1 MENTDFKGTRVLV
14 LDGYGKQV
22 PAILEGLHRLGCHIT
37 TLNFSKMD
45 VGYASRYP
53 DKKLLEPK
61 AEKDEAYLEEVIRR
75 EMTSGA
81 YDVVIPMLET
91 ATNILLE
98 HREEWEQY
106 AKIATAPKEA
116 FELAFDKQNT
126 MRICQ
131 EIGVPCPLTRMDGED
146 VSAFADK
153 VSFPLAIKPRKG
165 TGSIG
170 FKRIPS
176 KEKLME
182 IIENGTINPD
192 EYIIQEC
199 VVDFKV
205 KYITN
210 LFFDEKGEVK
220 SSLTAEIKRWY
231 PVDSGPA
238 TALYTVDRP
247 DITAYSIK
255 LMKAMNW
262 KGLCNVCYLLDPKD
276 NTPKIL
282 EINGRVPASV
292 KIMPHCGIDIV
303 RQELE
308 LALGRPVTDYGENTK
323 FGYQTVQGQKDFLW
337 FVKSPDRFKVKN
349 PSFFNRRH
357 AKDVTFSWKDPLPY
371 FAFLFGHMGS
381 YKKDMKKRDRSV

>member
-1 MENTDFKGTRVLV
+1 MDFKGTRVLV

-22 PAILEGLHRLGCHIT
+22 PAILTQLHELGCVIT

-53 DKKLLEPK
+53 KYKLLEPK
-61 AEKDEAYLEEVIRR
+61 AEHDTAYLEQVIDREVK
-75 EMTSGA
+75 SGK
-81 YDVVIPMLET
+81 YDVVFPMLET
-91 ATNILLE
+91 ATNILLKNA
-98 HREEWEQY
+98 EEY
-106 AKIATAPKEA
+106 NKYVKIAAAPLDA
-116 FELAFDKQNT
+116 FMLAFDKQNT

-146 VSAFADK
+146 VAAFADK
-153 VSFPLAIKPRKG
+153 VSFPLAIKPRMG

-176 KEKLME
+176 KEKLLE
-182 IIENGTINPD
+182 IIENGTIDPD

-238 TALYTVDRP
+238 TAVYTVDRP
-247 DITAYSIK
+247 DITEYSIK

-262 KGLCNVCYLLDPKD
+262 RGLCNVCYLLEPKD

-292 KIMPHCGIDIV
+292 KIMMFCGIDIV

-308 LALGRPVTDYGENTK
+308 LALGCPVTDYGENTK
-323 FGYQTVQGQKDFLW
+323 FGYQTRQGQKDLLW
-337 FVKSPDRFKVKN
+337 FLKSPDRFKVKN
-349 PSFFNRRH
+349 PSYFNRRH
-357 AKDVTFSWKDPLPY
+357 MRDVTFSWKDPLPY
-371 FAFLFGHMGS
+371 FAFLFGHLGT
-381 YKKDMKKRDRSV
+381 YKSDMKKRERNV